1 MKTYTFRNQLRTS
14 VHCQLSCFSN
24 GAVINGIVWDLSATG
39 WRATVARPVALGLE
53 KSVFITLREGNNCY
67 PIFIDAAIVRWTNGC
82 EAGWEITRTDELT
95 RTRLT
100 DFLGQHEREDVDST
114 VLGDLVQ
121 PSN

>member
-1 MKTYTFRNQLRTS
+1 MKAYTIRTVLRTP

-24 GAVINGIVWDLSATG
+24 GAVINGMMWDLSATG
-39 WRATVARPVALGLE
+39 WRATVARPVPLGLE
-53 KSVFITLREGNNCY
+53 KSVFITLRDGKNYY

-100 DFLGQHEREDVDST
+100 DFLERCE
-114 VLGDLVQ
+114 
-121 PSN
+121 